1 MKKRGGIKIIL
12 MAAVVLAALAL
23 PIALMVVGG
32 DKMWREHTAS
42 APSAELSDALRASA
56 ERAANAVLP
65 TPTLGDEAL
74 TIECPPEHF
83 EKETARIIRL
93 ARGVGGAASLW
104 KDTAMI
110 RVLANIPASAEEM
123 FREAVRNGTEDI
135 AMAGAP
141 NSMTVVDVL
150 VRAPSDKSKAPK
162 TAR

>member
-1 MKKRGGIKIIL
+1 MQERRGVKIVL

-56 ERAANAVLP
+56 ERAADAVLP
-65 TPTLGDEAL
+65 TPTLGGEAL

-104 KDTAMI
+104 KDTGMT

-123 FREAVRNGTEDI
+123 FREAVRSGTEDI

-141 NSMTVVDVL
+141 HPATVVDVL
-150 VRAPSDKSKAPK
+150 VRAPSDKSETQE